1 MPKAASSPSS
11 PPKPASW
18 EREVRRFIDA
28 GGNTTHA
35 FGLGK
40 LIGRMFALLY
50 LEPRPLSLE
59 EIAARLDIS
68 KASASTTIR
77 QLESWHAVRHKPV
90 EGDRRD
96 FYEAETEFRVIVR
109 EGLLPGI
116 RKKLGS
122 AGQQISRTLEADA
135 SMPAPAAP
143 PTSESASTD
152 IQLIRQRLKAAS
164 DLHAKLDGILSSRLL
179 EHLL

>member
-1 MPKAASSPSS
+1 MPAAASSPSTPS
-11 PPKPASW
+11 RPASW
-18 EREVRRFIDA
+18 DREVRRFIEA

-35 FGLGK
+35 FGLGR

-50 LEPRPLSLE
+50 LEPGPLSLE
-59 EIAARLDIS
+59 EIAARLKIS

-77 QLESWHAVRHKPV
+77 QLKEWQAVLLRPV

-96 FYEAETEFRVIVR
+96 FYEAQPDFRVIVR

-122 AGQQISRTLEADA
+122 AGSQIARTLEAGEKDA
-135 SMPAPAAP
+135 GHK
-143 PTSESASTD
+143 TSES
-152 IQLIRQRLKAAS
+152 IQNVRSRLKAAR
-164 DLHAKLDGILSSRLL
+164 DLHTKLDAILSSRLL
-179 EHLL
+179 EQLL

>member
-1 MPKAASSPSS
+1 MPKALTTPDTTAN
-11 PPKPASW
+11 PASW
-18 EREVRRFIDA
+18 DREVRRFIDA

-35 FGLGK
+35 FGLGR

-50 LEPRPLSLE
+50 LQPRPLSLE
-59 EIAARLDIS
+59 EIAARLEIS

-77 QLESWHAVRHKPV
+77 HLEQWHAVRHKPV

-96 FYEAETEFRVIVR
+96 YYEAETEFRVIVR

-122 AGQQISRTLEADA
+122 AGVQISRTLEAEV
-135 SMPAPAAP
+135 PVV
-143 PTSESASTD
+143 TYKSASSHPAD
-152 IQLIRQRLKAAS
+152 IQIIRKRLRAAR

-179 EHLL
+179 EHFL

>member
-1 MPKAASSPSS
+1 MPKAILSPDTTNN
-11 PPKPASW
+11 PATW
-18 EREVRRFIDA
+18 EREVRRFIEA

-35 FGLGK
+35 FGLGR

-50 LEPRPLSLE
+50 LQPRPLSLE
-59 EIAARLDIS
+59 EIAARLEIS

-77 QLESWHAVRHKPV
+77 HLEQWHAVRHKPV

-96 FYEAETEFRVIVR
+96 YYEAETEFRVIVR

-122 AGQQISRTLEADA
+122 AGLQISRTLEAE
-135 SMPAPAAP
+135 APAVGAGKS
-143 PTSESASTD
+143 TSSIPAD
-152 IQLIRQRLKAAS
+152 IQIIRKRLRAAR

-179 EHLL
+179 EHFL

>member
-1 MPKAASSPSS
+1 MPKAAPSPDTTTS
-11 PPKPASW
+11 PASW

-35 FGLGK
+35 FGLGR

-50 LEPRPLSLE
+50 LQPRPLSLE
-59 EIAARLDIS
+59 EIAAWLEIS

-77 QLESWHAVRHKPV
+77 HLEQWHAVRHKPI

-96 FYEAETEFRVIVR
+96 YYEAETEFRVIVR

-122 AGQQISRTLEADA
+122 AGLQISRTLEAEA
-135 SMPAPAAP
+135 PVGTGKSTSGIPA
-143 PTSESASTD
+143 D
-152 IQLIRQRLKAAS
+152 IQIIRKRLRAAR

-179 EHLL
+179 EHFL

>member
-1 MPKAASSPSS
+1 MPKAAPSPSS
-11 PPKPASW
+11 ETQPASW

-35 FGLGK
+35 FGLGR

-50 LEPRPLSLE
+50 LQPGPLSLE
-59 EIAARLDIS
+59 EIAGRLDIS

-77 QLESWHAVRHKPV
+77 QLEEWHAVCHRPV

-96 FYEAETEFRVIVR
+96 YYEAETDFRVIVKQ
-109 EGLLPGI
+109 GLLPGI
-116 RKKLGS
+116 RQKLGS
-122 AGQQISRTLEADA
+122 AGSQIARTLDA
-135 SMPAPAAP
+135 EVSGSGQHAASNNP
-143 PTSESASTD
+143 DE
-152 IQLIRQRLKAAS
+152 IKIVRKRLKAAR

-179 EHLL
+179 EHFL